1 MASKSAD
8 ERRAQL
14 AGVMVVVAKGEIASP
29 STGVYLQD
37 GKRGGVPC
45 FRKVGGEE
53 TIHRVRVLV

>member
-37 GKRGGVPC
+37 GKRDGVPC